1 MESDEIETPF
11 GIIDEQTVK
20 AIEKW
25 RHEAVQEVM
34 DEVPPLRA
42 REIADFVAEGGRVS
56 SFYRSRRKPMGP
68 WMLLALDAVIERD
81 FEVSAVERYAE
92 PPSSAHI
99 PPVTQSVSV
108 SASENKTVLFQ
119 ATRFVTE
126 KKSGRKWAITTDE
139 DPYCG
144 AYYFVF
150 ETAEDDEEVKMQA
163 IWKSMHKWLVTES
176 PIKGGALRSNGSF
189 MSVDENISL
198 DDVVLADAVRKGIT
212 KNICTFLENV
222 ETFTKNGNKDSRGVL
237 MAGPPGCGKTLTS
250 RALVNHRGDATSIY
264 VTSDDIREP
273 GDLTGIYSMARM
285 LSPTLVIIE
294 DLDCLGGA
302 GMDRKQRSGH
312 PLLGEFLEVLCG
324 STNNSQVVTVAST
337 NHPNLLDEAL
347 INRPGRIDVI
357 IPVSAPDAHGR
368 RLILQMEMKQHEVEE
383 GIDIKALAKKTDG
396 YTGSHLVGL
405 VNNAELEAMHRLG
418 CNSKDDAKVVITQA
432 DFDAALA
439 ETKETRER
447 AAGSIMVEIHPPED
461 PSFGEAYR

>member
-1 MESDEIETPF
+1 MESDEVETPF

-99 PPVTQSVSV
+99 PPVTQSVPV

-144 AYYFVF
+144 AYYFIF

-163 IWKSMHKWLVTES
+163 I
-176 PIKGGALRSNGSF
+176 
-189 MSVDENISL
+189 
-198 DDVVLADAVRKGIT
+198 
-212 KNICTFLENV
+212 
-222 ETFTKNGNKDSRGVL
+222 
-237 MAGPPGCGKTLTS
+237 
-250 RALVNHRGDATSIY
+250 
-264 VTSDDIREP
+264 
-273 GDLTGIYSMARM
+273 
-285 LSPTLVIIE
+285 
-294 DLDCLGGA
+294 
-302 GMDRKQRSGH
+302 
-312 PLLGEFLEVLCG
+312 
-324 STNNSQVVTVAST
+324 
-337 NHPNLLDEAL
+337 
-347 INRPGRIDVI
+347 
-357 IPVSAPDAHGR
+357 
-368 RLILQMEMKQHEVEE
+368 
-383 GIDIKALAKKTDG
+383 
-396 YTGSHLVGL
+396 
-405 VNNAELEAMHRLG
+405 
-418 CNSKDDAKVVITQA
+418 
-432 DFDAALA
+432 
-439 ETKETRER
+439 
-447 AAGSIMVEIHPPED
+447 
-461 PSFGEAYR
+461 